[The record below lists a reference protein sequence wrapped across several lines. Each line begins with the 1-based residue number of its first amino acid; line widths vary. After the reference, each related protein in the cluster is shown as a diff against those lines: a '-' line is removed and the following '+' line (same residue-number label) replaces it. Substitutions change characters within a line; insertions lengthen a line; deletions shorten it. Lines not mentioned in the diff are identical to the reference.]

1 MHGDHSERV
10 RLKEATAIITAG
22 GITNGILGVVKIGL
36 GNFTGYLPLIASG
49 VHSLSDIVS
58 DVVAWIAVLMGSQS
72 KKQHE
77 DLRFHYGRR
86 RIETLLSLFAAFLL
100 AFVSVEL
107 ILDAF
112 GYHGH
117 GHGMSI
123 NIVEKAEMPV
133 TKDDHGHELPVET
146 PDAKEDHGHEHPTT
160 SDTKEAH
167 GHELPVET
175 PDAKEAHGHEHPI
188 GHDEDVSSYLF
199 LISVV
204 IIISIIAKEI
214 LFRITRR
221 KGIGLN
227 SPMLIAK
234 AWHHRADAASAFAVL
249 LSIFVS
255 SYFPAF
261 SLINQI
267 TTIVIASL
275 ILHSAWEVGS
285 SAVKELIDFA
295 PSLKVIALIEEM
307 AEKVEAITFTHNI
320 RIRTMGSALYVEL
333 TAETDPNITIAKG
346 HDIAKQVRE
355 NIMDQ
360 VPNVIDV
367 TTLLTPKGEYV
378 RQFLDSDA

>member
-1 MHGDHSERV
+1 MHVEHSEKM
-10 RLKEATAIITAG
+10 RLKEATTIIIAG

-133 TKDDHGHELPVET
+133 TKDDHGHE
-146 PDAKEDHGHEHPTT
+146 
-160 SDTKEAH
+160 
-167 GHELPVET
+167 
-175 PDAKEAHGHEHPI
+175 HPI
-188 GHDEDVSSYLF
+188 GHDEDGSSYLF

-214 LFRITRR
+214 FFRITRR
-221 KGIGLN
+221 TGYHD
-227 SPMLIAK
+227 SR
-234 AWHHRADAASAFAVL
+234 RA
-249 LSIFVS
+249 
-255 SYFPAF
+255 
-261 SLINQI
+261 
-267 TTIVIASL
+267 
-275 ILHSAWEVGS
+275 
-285 SAVKELIDFA
+285 
-295 PSLKVIALIEEM
+295 
-307 AEKVEAITFTHNI
+307 
-320 RIRTMGSALYVEL
+320 
-333 TAETDPNITIAKG
+333 
-346 HDIAKQVRE
+346 
-355 NIMDQ
+355 
-360 VPNVIDV
+360 
-367 TTLLTPKGEYV
+367 
-378 RQFLDSDA
+378 

>member
-1 MHGDHSERV
+1 MHAHVDHSEKI
-10 RLKEATAIITAG
+10 RLKEATTLITAS

-36 GNFTGYLPLIASG
+36 GNFTGYLPLIAAG

-58 DVVAWIAVLMGSQS
+58 DVVAWVAVLMGSQS
-72 KKQHE
+72 EKKRE

-107 ILDAF
+107 ILSTF

-117 GHGMSI
+117 GHGHGHEISV
-123 NIVEKAEMPV
+123 NIVEKAEV
-133 TKDDHGHELPVET
+133 
-146 PDAKEDHGHEHPTT
+146 
-160 SDTKEAH
+160 
-167 GHELPVET
+167 
-175 PDAKEAHGHEHPI
+175 PDAKEAHGHEHPTTPVTKEAHSHEHSA
-188 GHDEDVSSYLF
+188 GHDADFSSHLF
-199 LISVV
+199 LVSAV

-234 AWHHRADAASAFAVL
+234 AWHHRADSASAFAVL

-333 TAETDPNITIAKG
+333 TAEVEPDITISEG
-346 HDIAKQVRE
+346 HGIVKQVRE

-367 TTLLTPKGEYV
+367 TTVLTPKGEYV
-378 RQFLDSDA
+378 QQFLDLDT